1 MIVWYP
7 LIRVW
12 RRIRHFSILW
22 IALLSLAL
30 ILLGAALFAFTEG
43 YSISDSIW
51 WAVVTTTT
59 VGYGDLYPVTA
70 AGRAVGMVLMILG
83 IGVLGGF
90 TAELATRIIEQQSKR
105 DRGLRKVNAEGH
117 ILICGWNET
126 GDDLVKSLLADRRQP
141 ELVVL
146 AALEQSP
153 CADDRVRFVHGTV
166 CESGLRNAS
175 ADKAESAVILANQ
188 SIEDLTGRDAATLVN
203 SLTLKEHA
211 PHVYVCIQLFDSGS
225 MAHSELSRA
234 DEVVIVG
241 ALAGGLLSRAV
252 LDHGSSRAISSLVRN
267 DEACEIYRLATPADW
282 VGLRVVDALVKAKE
296 ETNIL
301 LVGVESSEGVLIM
314 NPPADYVLQ
323 LGDMIA
329 VIAEERPT
337 LDR

>member
-7 LIRVW
+7 LIRIW
-12 RRIRHFSILW
+12 RQFRHYSILW

-30 ILLGAALFAFTEG
+30 ILLGSALFAFTEDR
-43 YSISDSIW
+43 SLSDSIW

-59 VGYGDLYPVTA
+59 VGYGDLYPVTV

-90 TAELATRIIEQQSKR
+90 TAELATRIIERQSKR
-105 DRGLRKVNAEGH
+105 DRGLQKVNAEGH

-126 GDDLVKSLLADRRQP
+126 GDDLVRNLLADRRQP
-141 ELVVL
+141 ELVIL

-153 CADDRVRFVHGTV
+153 CDDDRVRFVQGTV

-175 ADKAESAVILANQ
+175 ADKAESAVVLANQ
-188 SIEDLTGRDAATLVN
+188 AIEDLTGRDAATLVS
-203 SLTLKEHA
+203 SLILKEYA
-211 PHVYVCIQLFDSGS
+211 PHVYVCIQLFDSDS
-225 MAHSELSRA
+225 LSRSALSKA
-234 DEVVIVG
+234 DEVVVVG

-267 DEACEIYRLATPADW
+267 DEACEIYRLTTPAEW
-282 VGLRVVDALVKAKE
+282 VGLRVVEALVRAKE

-301 LVGVESSEGVLIM
+301 LVGVESSEGVLTM
-314 NPPADYVLQ
+314 NPPAGYVLQ
-323 LGDMIA
+323 RGDMIA
-329 VIAEERPT
+329 VIAEERPS